1 MSEETV
7 IRQCAP
13 TLAGIK
19 TGNLFPYYYTDRESL
34 TEEIR
39 AINRLLVPKGMCLL
53 ALRYTEKS
61 VLLYLFRPAELQE
74 DLKNSV
80 ACEVLREAGYPSND
94 CGDCIRC
101 LIRRFRENGEFPHE
115 IGLFLSYPPE
125 DVKGFIDNH
134 AMNYKRM
141 GLWKVY
147 GDEAQA
153 EKLFRKFTL
162 CTAAYTRLWQHG
174 KGLAQLAVAV

>member
-19 TGNLFPYYYTDRESL
+19 AGNLFPYYFSSREAL
-34 TEEIR
+34 DEEIK
-39 AINRLLVPKGMCLL
+39 AMNRLLVPKGLRLL
-53 ALRYTEKS
+53 PLRYTDRS
-61 VLLYLFRPAELQE
+61 VLLYLFRPAALQRELE
-74 DLKNSV
+74 DHL
-80 ACEVLREAGYPSND
+80 AREVLREAGYPSND
-94 CGDCIRC
+94 CGACIRK
-101 LIRRFRENGEFPHE
+101 LIRRFRESGEFPHE

-134 AMNYKRM
+134 AANYKRM

-147 GDEAQA
+147 GDEARA
-153 EKLFRKFTL
+153 EYLFRKFTR
-162 CTAAYTRLWQHG
+162 CTEAYTQLWKRG
-174 KGLAQLAVAV
+174 KGLAQLTVSV